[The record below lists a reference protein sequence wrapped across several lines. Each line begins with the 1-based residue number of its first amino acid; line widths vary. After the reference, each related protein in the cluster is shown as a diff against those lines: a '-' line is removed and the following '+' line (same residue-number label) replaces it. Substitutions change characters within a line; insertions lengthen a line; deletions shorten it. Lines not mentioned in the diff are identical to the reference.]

1 MELKKKILIV
11 DDEPINLEF
20 FEVMLSKLGFEV
32 EKAANGEDALDKVVD
47 TDPDLIVL
55 DNIMPKLSGWD
66 VTKKLKNDP
75 EYAKYKNTPIIM
87 FSAMDSVKDK
97 VEGLELGV
105 ADYITKP
112 FNFGEV
118 FARIKAVLRNQ
129 EIIQQINSR
138 DKRIAL
144 NESLNNAL
152 IVFTEHIKKPISELL
167 EEAKRIQPAD
177 TADVK
182 KLIALVNK
190 EGHEILSTLKGLED
204 EIQELQ
210 GEENKLKQGEL
221 TIEDLENKFR
231 KHFAEME
238 ESDII

>member
-32 EKAANGEDALDKVVD
+32 EKAVNGTDALDKVVE
-47 TDPDLIVL
+47 TNPDLIVL

-66 VTKKLKNDP
+66 VTKKLKTDA
-75 EYAKYKNTPIIM
+75 EYSKYKGIPIIM

-97 VEGLELGV
+97 IEGLEMGV

-129 EIIQQINSR
+129 EIIEQINRR

-144 NESLNNAL
+144 IESLNNAL

-167 EEAKRIQPAD
+167 DSVKSMD
-177 TADVK
+177 TSQKDDVEN
-182 KLIALVNK
+182 LINLVNK
-190 EGHEILSTLKGLED
+190 EGHEIMSTLKGLED
-204 EIQELQ
+204 EIEELQ
-210 GEENKLKQGEL
+210 NKETKLKQGDL

-231 KHFAEME
+231 KHFKEME
-238 ESDII
+238 ESRLK

>member
-32 EKAANGEDALDKVVD
+32 EKAVNGTEALDKVVD
-47 TDPDLIVL
+47 TNPDLIVL

-75 EYAKYKNTPIIM
+75 EYAKYKGIPIIM

-97 VEGLELGV
+97 IEGLEMGV

-129 EIIQQINSR
+129 EIIEQINRR

-144 NESLNNAL
+144 IESLNNAL
-152 IVFTEHIKKPISELL
+152 IVFTEHIRKPISELL
-167 EEAKRIQPAD
+167 ESVKTVDVASKD
-177 TADVK
+177 DVK
-182 KLIALVNK
+182 NLISLVNK
-190 EGHEILSTLKGLED
+190 EGHEIMSTLKGLED
-204 EIQELQ
+204 EIEELQ
-210 GEENKLKQGEL
+210 NKKSKLKQGDL

-231 KHFAEME
+231 KHFKEME
-238 ESDII
+238 ESRLK

>member
-32 EKAANGEDALDKVVD
+32 EKAVNGAEALDKVLENK
-47 TDPDLIVL
+47 PDLIVL

-66 VTKKLKNDP
+66 VTRKLKNDP
-75 EYAKYKNTPIIM
+75 EYAECKGIPIIM

-129 EIIQQINSR
+129 EIIDQISKR
-138 DKRIAL
+138 DKRITL
-144 NESLNNAL
+144 IESLNNAL

-167 EEAKRIQPAD
+167 NAAKTTNIAD
-177 TADVK
+177 QNNVK
-182 KLIALVNK
+182 SIIGLINK

-204 EIQELQ
+204 EIEELQ
-210 GEENKLKQGEL
+210 GKENKLRQGEL

-231 KHFAEME
+231 KHFREIE
-238 ESDII
+238 ESDLK